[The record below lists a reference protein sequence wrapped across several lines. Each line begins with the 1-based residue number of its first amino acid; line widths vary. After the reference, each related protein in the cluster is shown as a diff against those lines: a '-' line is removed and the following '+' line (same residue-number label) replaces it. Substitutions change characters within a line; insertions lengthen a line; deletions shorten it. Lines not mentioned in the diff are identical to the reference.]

1 MELLGDYQQTVTA
14 IGAMAL
20 LMFVQTLIVDVVGMR
35 AKHVP
40 GSTVAVD
47 HENLLFRVSRAVGNT
62 NETIA
67 IFLLG
72 VIFCMLSG
80 ANPQQT
86 AIAAWGFVAAR
97 GLYAL
102 CYYFNLKILR
112 STVFGVVLLSLLSLV
127 VIGFRA

>member
-1 MELLGDYQQTVTA
+1 MDLLSVYPQTVTA
-14 IGAMAL
+14 LGAMAL
-20 LMFVQTLIVDVVGMR
+20 LMLVQTLIVDVVGMR

-40 GSTVAVD
+40 GSTVAAD
-47 HENLLFRVSRAVGNT
+47 HENPLFRASRAVGNT

-67 IFLLG
+67 IFILG
-72 VIFCMLSG
+72 VLFCFLNG
-80 ANPQQT
+80 ANPEHT

-112 STVFGVVLLSLLSLV
+112 STVFGVVLLSQLSLI

>member
-1 MELLGDYQQTVTA
+1 M
-14 IGAMAL
+14 
-20 LMFVQTLIVDVVGMR
+20 
-35 AKHVP
+35 
-40 GSTVAVD
+40 
-47 HENLLFRVSRAVGNT
+47 GNT